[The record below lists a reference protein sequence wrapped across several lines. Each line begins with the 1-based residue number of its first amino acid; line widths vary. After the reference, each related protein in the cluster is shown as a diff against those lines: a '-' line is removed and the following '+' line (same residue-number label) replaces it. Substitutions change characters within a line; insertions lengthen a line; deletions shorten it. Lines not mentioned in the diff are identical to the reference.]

1 MPIAYKIKEFSPG
14 KLKIHS
20 EFFRYVGVSKETLHN
35 FFREKFKD
43 ISRVVISKSRGDISF
58 YYDPKKSNIEE
69 VLSFFNS
76 SNGDFVL
83 ELIEREK
90 VKPSPEEEKEI
101 ISGSTW
107 FKLNTIGLVSL
118 LFRNSISSALPF
130 IGFGLA
136 IPVFLKGIRSIL
148 GGKVDVHI
156 LDSSAIFISNITGNY
171 SSSVLMTWLLSLGD
185 VIQEK
190 TENVAKVEIEKLLNY
205 KDDYAWVIEG
215 DNIVKKK
222 VQQVKI
228 GDTVVVYT
236 GQKITVDGVVIE
248 GEAAVNQASLT
259 GESNPVLKKEGDKVY
274 AGTFLEDGK
283 LYIKTEKVGD
293 DTVLAKIV
301 KIIEEG
307 VNQPIQAQLKA
318 EDFAN
323 RFVIPTIAL
332 GGASYALSGNIN
344 RLTSTLI
351 IDFHTGIHVST
362 PLSIMSYMSVAARK
376 GILFKTG
383 KHLEILHDV
392 DSIVFDKTGTLTV
405 GKPEITE
412 IIPISISETELIQI
426 AASLEQRI
434 THPVAKSIVKYAESL
449 GLELLERKN
458 SRYHVGLG
466 IEGEINDQLYL
477 LGSSKFLK
485 EKSISIPRKVKAI
498 VDELHEKGESVLF
511 LVRGKSIIGLVGV
524 SDHLRPEAKSVI
536 ENLHKSGR
544 EVILCTGDNEGAAE
558 KVAKILGIDKCYA
571 RAFPD
576 EKARIIKELKKQGK
590 KVAFVGDGV
599 NDSPALSVADIGI
612 SMRSG
617 ADIAIE
623 VADVVIPNDL
633 SKLAEAIEI
642 SDRAINKIHSNFKVN
657 AIINGTG
664 LVLSVFGL
672 INPLMSTIINNGTT
686 VLLGYNSIRPIFQKN
701 S

>member
-118 LFRNSISSALPF
+118 LFRNSISPALPF

-136 IPVFLKGIRSIL
+136 IPVFLKGLRSIL
-148 GGKVDVHI
+148 GGKIDVHI
-156 LDSSAIFISNITGNY
+156 LDSSAIFISNVTGNY
-171 SSSVLMTWLLSLGD
+171 GSSVLMTWLLSLGD

-259 GESNPVLKKEGDKVY
+259 GEFNPVLKKEGDKVY

-307 VNQPIQAQLKA
+307 VNQPIQAQLRA

-449 GLELLERKN
+449 DLELLERKN

-633 SKLAEAIEI
+633 SKLVEAIAI

-664 LVLSVFGL
+664 LVLSALGL
-672 INPLMSTIINNGTT
+672 INPLLSTIINNGTT
-686 VLLGYNSIRPIFQKN
+686 VLLGYNSIRPIFQKI